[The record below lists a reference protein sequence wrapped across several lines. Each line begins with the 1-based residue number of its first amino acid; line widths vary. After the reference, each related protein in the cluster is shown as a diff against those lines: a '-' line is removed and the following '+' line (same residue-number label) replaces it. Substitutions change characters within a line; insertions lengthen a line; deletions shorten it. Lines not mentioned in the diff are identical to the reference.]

1 MKTTLIVVGKTDS
14 PFLEE
19 GIAIYLKRLKHY
31 INFEFKI
38 IPDIKNT
45 RSLSPKDQCVM
56 EGDLILDQIGK
67 NIDVFL
73 LDERGQQPTSVELS
87 AIIERKMV
95 QGTKDLIFV
104 IGGPYGFS
112 DKVKKRVTSS
122 ISLSRLTFSH
132 QMVRLIFVE
141 QLYRAMT
148 IIRGEPYHHE

>member
-1 MKTTLIVVGKTDS
+1 MKITLIVIGKTDS
-14 PFLEE
+14 PYLEE

-31 INFEFKI
+31 INFELKI
-38 IPDIKNT
+38 IPDLKNT

-87 AIIERKMV
+87 GIIERKMV
-95 QGTKDLIFV
+95 QGTKDLVFV